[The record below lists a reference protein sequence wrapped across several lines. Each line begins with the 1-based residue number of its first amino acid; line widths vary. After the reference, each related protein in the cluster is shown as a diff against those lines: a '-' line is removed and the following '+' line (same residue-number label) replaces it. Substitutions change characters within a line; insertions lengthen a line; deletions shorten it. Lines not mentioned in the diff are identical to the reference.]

1 MNDHF
6 NITVLVDAA
15 TVPAHDPQFEHPPK
29 EPITEYHVIESV
41 RLLGHTASVVDVHDD
56 IGDMIDKIKKAE
68 PHLIFNLTEQF
79 ACLRSMDKNIA
90 AVLEMLHI
98 PFTGAGTTGL
108 MLCRDKRLCK
118 QILARHMIR
127 VPGFVNIPLGRRV
140 RVPRSIRFP
149 LVVKPA
155 LEDGSEGISN
165 ASLVW
170 DEDALAERSR
180 FVHERWRQDAIAE
193 EYIDGRELY
202 VSIMGNARLT
212 VLPIRECFLQKH
224 PEGGP
229 YMATYRV
236 KWNEAYRDKW
246 GIKFGFANLGD
257 KVQAQVAR
265 VCKKVYRLLHL
276 QDYGRIDV
284 RLAPDDRL
292 VVLEANPNP
301 GLAYGEEVAESA
313 EKAGIEYEQFIDRII
328 RTAIRRFPE
337 C

>member
-1 MNDHF
+1 MEPLK
-6 NITVLVDAA
+6 ITVLVDAA
-15 TVPAHDPQFEHPPK
+15 SVPAADRQFENSPE
-29 EPITEYHVIESV
+29 EPITEYHVIETI
-41 RLLGHTASVVDVHDD
+41 RELGHAAYVVDVHDD
-56 IGDMIDKIKKAE
+56 IGDMVEQIKKSD
-68 PHLIFNLTEQF
+68 PDLIFNLTEQF
-79 ACLRSMDKNIA
+79 ACQRLMDKNIA

-98 PFTGAGTTGL
+98 PFTGAGTMGL

-118 QILARHMIR
+118 QLLARHLIR
-127 VPGFVNIPLGRRV
+127 VPGFVNIPMGRRV
-140 RVPRSIRFP
+140 RVPRAIRFP

-170 DEDALAERSR
+170 DENALAERAR
-180 FVHERWRQDAIAE
+180 FVHDRWHQDAIAE
-193 EYIDGRELY
+193 EYIDGREFY
-202 VSIMGNARLT
+202 VSILGNKRLT
-212 VLPIRECFLQKH
+212 VLPVRECFLHDH

-236 KWNEAYRDKW
+236 KWNEGYRKKW
-246 GIKFGFANLGD
+246 GIEFGFAELD
-257 KVQAQVAR
+257 PKVHAHLAR

-284 RLAPDDRL
+284 RLTPDDRL

-313 EKAGIEYEQFIDRII
+313 DRAGIEYEQFIERII
-328 RTAIRRFPE
+328 KIALRRFA
-337 C
+337 